1 MSKRR
6 TWSPV
11 ESKLVS
17 EFCAIRYPDRRVLQR
32 VRVGQI
38 PSELDLDGLEPE
50 EIRMLG
56 VWRRWVDAL
65 IIDPPYLRVIEAGML
80 PNPGDISQL
89 ELYMRLL
96 PNTPDLEE
104 FIDLVPVGVLV
115 YAIDDPVV
123 RTLASERDFTVEI
136 FRPVWLSQY
145 LDRVFPRER
154 RAPLSQI

>member
-11 ESKLVS
+11 ETKLVS
-17 EFCAIRYPDRRVLQR
+17 EFAAVRYPGRRTIQR

-38 PSELDLDGLEPE
+38 PGEIDVEGLDDA

-56 VWRRWVDAL
+56 VWRRWVDL
-65 IIDPPYLRVIEAGML
+65 MIVDPPFLRVIEAAML

-89 ELYMRLL
+89 DLYLQLL
-96 PNTPDLEE
+96 PATPELMEFVDLE
-104 FIDLVPVGVLV
+104 PAGMLV
-115 YAIDDPVV
+115 YAIDDPVI
-123 RTLASERDFTVEI
+123 RRLAVDRGYTVEI
-136 FRPVWLSQY
+136 YQPAWLSQY